1 MLLQKLIAIITITA
15 VSTVSFMI
23 QNASAEDEK
32 RKVNPETDK
41 AYEHV
46 IAPIL
51 ASRCTGCHGANK
63 AKGKFRL
70 HTKEEILKSET
81 VVGGKVEE
89 STLIERIML
98 PDDDEDV
105 MPPED
110 KDRLSAEQKKII
122 NWWIAEG
129 ASFDKKI
136 SELNVPGDIG
146 TIIAGLVYSKS
157 KERVIT
163 KAFNLPDIAQ
173 PADAGAVGAIDKAG
187 VLIMQLAQDTK
198 YLSAN
203 AINVA
208 KSFNDAQV
216 KLLIPVK
223 THLTWLDVSRSGI
236 TDQSASDVGQLS
248 MLTKLHLENTSITD
262 QMLQHVGKLSNLEYL
277 NVYGTKVTDAGLE
290 HLKGLKKLKK
300 LYVWQTGVTEAGA
313 NKLKEAIP
321 GLDVNLGWKQPEK
334 KDKPEEPKKG

>member
-1 MLLQKLIAIITITA
+1 MLLQKLNAIITITA

-23 QNASAEDEK
+23 QVASAEDEK

-51 ASRCTGCHGANK
+51 ASRCTGCHGAIK

-70 HTKEEILKSET
+70 HTKEEIQKSET
-81 VVGGKVEE
+81 VVGGKVGE
-89 STLIERIML
+89 SSLIERIML

-105 MPPED
+105 MPPEG

-136 SELNVPGDIG
+136 SELNVPGDVG
-146 TIIAGLVYSKS
+146 TIIAGLVYSKP
-157 KERVIT
+157 KEVVIT
-163 KAFNLPDIAQ
+163 KAFNLPDLAQ
-173 PADAGAVGAIDKAG
+173 PADAGAVGAIGKAG

-236 TDQSASDVGQLS
+236 TDQAASDVGQLS

-277 NVYGTKVTDAGLE
+277 NVYGTKITDAGLE

-321 GLDVNLGWKQPEK
+321 SLDVNMGWKEPK
-334 KDKPEEPKKG
+334 KEDKPEESKKE

>member
-136 SELNVPGDIG
+136 SELNVPDDVG

-157 KERVIT
+157 KEGVIT

-173 PADAGAVGAIDKAG
+173 PADAGAVEAIDKAG

-203 AINVA
+203 AINVV

-262 QMLQHVGKLSNLEYL
+262 QMLQHVGKLSNLKYL

-334 KDKPEEPKKG
+334 KDKPEEPKKE

>member
-1 MLLQKLIAIITITA
+1 MLLQKLIAIFTITA
-15 VSTVSFMI
+15 LSAVSFMF
-23 QNASAEDEK
+23 QTVSAEAEE
-32 RKVNPETDK
+32 RKVNPESDK

-51 ASRCTGCHGANK
+51 ASRCTGCHGATK

-70 HTKEEILKSET
+70 HTKEEIENSAT
-81 VVGGKVEE
+81 VVGGKVDE

-105 MPPED
+105 MPPEG
-110 KDRLSAEQKKII
+110 KDRLSAEQNKII

-146 TIIAGLVYSKS
+146 TIIAGLVYSKP
-157 KERVIT
+157 KEVVIS
-163 KAFNLPDIAQ
+163 KAFNLPDLDQ
-173 PADAGAVGAIDKAG
+173 PADAGAVTAIDKTG

-236 TDQSASDVGQLS
+236 TDQSCL
-248 MLTKLHLENTSITD
+248 
-262 QMLQHVGKLSNLEYL
+262 
-277 NVYGTKVTDAGLE
+277 
-290 HLKGLKKLKK
+290 
-300 LYVWQTGVTEAGA
+300 
-313 NKLKEAIP
+313 
-321 GLDVNLGWKQPEK
+321 
-334 KDKPEEPKKG
+334 

>member
-23 QNASAEDEK
+23 QVASAEDEK

-51 ASRCTGCHGANK
+51 ASRCTGCHGAIK

-70 HTKEEILKSET
+70 HTKEEIQKSET
-81 VVGGKVEE
+81 VVGGKVGE
-89 STLIERIML
+89 SSLIERIML

-105 MPPED
+105 MPPEG

-136 SELNVPGDIG
+136 SELNVPGDVG
-146 TIIAGLVYSKS
+146 TIIAGLVYSKP
-157 KERVIT
+157 KEVVIT
-163 KAFNLPDIAQ
+163 KAFNLPDLAQ
-173 PADAGAVGAIDKAG
+173 PADAGAVGAIGKAG

-236 TDQSASDVGQLS
+236 SVLS
-248 MLTKLHLENTSITD
+248 
-262 QMLQHVGKLSNLEYL
+262 
-277 NVYGTKVTDAGLE
+277 
-290 HLKGLKKLKK
+290 
-300 LYVWQTGVTEAGA
+300 
-313 NKLKEAIP
+313 
-321 GLDVNLGWKQPEK
+321 
-334 KDKPEEPKKG
+334 

>member
-15 VSTVSFMI
+15 LSAVSFMI

-63 AKGKFRL
+63 AKGKIRL
-70 HTKEEILKSET
+70 HTQDEIQKSET
-81 VVGGKVEE
+81 VVGGKAED

-105 MPPED
+105 MPPEG

-136 SELNVPGDIG
+136 SELNVPADLG
-146 TIIAGLVYSKS
+146 TIIAGLVYSKP
-157 KERVIT
+157 KQVTIT
-163 KAFNLPDIAQ
+163 KAFNLPDLEQ

-198 YLSAN
+198 YLSVN

-248 MLTKLHLENTSITD
+248 MPVSYTHLTLP
-262 QMLQHVGKLSNLEYL
+262 
-277 NVYGTKVTDAGLE
+277 TKA
-290 HLKGLKKLKK
+290 
-300 LYVWQTGVTEAGA
+300 
-313 NKLKEAIP
+313 
-321 GLDVNLGWKQPEK
+321 
-334 KDKPEEPKKG
+334 

>member
-15 VSTVSFMI
+15 LSAVSFMI

-63 AKGKFRL
+63 AKGKIRL
-70 HTKEEILKSET
+70 HTQDEIQKSET
-81 VVGGKVEE
+81 VVGGKAED

-105 MPPED
+105 MPPEG

-136 SELNVPGDIG
+136 SELNVPADLG
-146 TIIAGLVYSKS
+146 TIIAGLVYSKP
-157 KERVIT
+157 KQVTIT
-163 KAFNLPDIAQ
+163 KAFNLPDLEQ

-198 YLSAN
+198 YLSVN

-248 MLTKLHLENTSITD
+248 MLTKLHLENTGITD

-321 GLDVNLGWKQPEK
+321 GLIVNMGWKEPK
-334 KDKPEEPKKG
+334 KEDKPEEPKKE